1 MTKKESEKDSDR
13 PHYYSQ
19 FWLDVAA
26 GRRVIGTPKT
36 DEGDADEEPE
46 PIPVSLRRPVYSN
59 DTDGYH
65 EDVVHP
71 QVELELEEDADEY
84 STPDLE
90 PLDEVEEISDEDEGL
105 LAPVFGANEDDIPD
119 VDFSPK
125 TEVVAAAEVTD
136 EAKET
141 DEVKEA
147 EAEENEEEFFDEEAE
162 EDEDDDTWSA
172 RGRKKPRPGRQAK
185 LPAKA
190 PAKRTKREPRR
201 GF

>member
-26 GRRVIGTPKT
+26 GRRVIGTPRT
-36 DEGDADEEPE
+36 DEGDADEGPE
-46 PIPVSLRRPVYSN
+46 PMPVSLRRPVYSN

-71 QVELELEEDADEY
+71 QVEQELDEDADEY
-84 STPDLE
+84 SSPE
-90 PLDEVEEISDEDEGL
+90 PEPFDDVEEISDEDEGL

-125 TEVVAAAEVTD
+125 TEVAAAVEESESD
-136 EAKET
+136 EAS
-141 DEVKEA
+141 EA
-147 EAEENEEEFFDEEAE
+147 GAEENEEEFFDEEAE
-162 EDEDDDTWSA
+162 DDEDDDTWAA

>member
-26 GRRVIGTPKT
+26 GRRVIGATRT
-36 DEGDADEEPE
+36 DESDADEGPE
-46 PIPVSLRRPVYSN
+46 PMPVSLRRHVYSN

-71 QVELELEEDADEY
+71 QVEQELDEDADEY
-84 STPDLE
+84 STPE
-90 PLDEVEEISDEDEGL
+90 PELIEDVEEISDEDEGL

-125 TEVVAAAEVTD
+125 TEI
-136 EAKET
+136 
-141 DEVKEA
+141 A
-147 EAEENEEEFFDEEAE
+147 EAEESDEAIEAEAGESEEEFFDEEAE
-162 EDEDDDTWSA
+162 EDEEDDTWSA

>member
-26 GRRVIGTPKT
+26 GRRVIGAPRT
-36 DEGDADEEPE
+36 DEGDADEGPE
-46 PIPVSLRRPVYSN
+46 PMPVPLRRHVYSN
-59 DTDGYH
+59 DTDGY

-71 QVELELEEDADEY
+71 QVEQELDEDADEY
-84 STPDLE
+84 STPELE
-90 PLDEVEEISDEDEGL
+90 PPDDVEEISDEDEGL

-125 TEVVAAAEVTD
+125 SEIAEVEESD
-136 EAKET
+136 EAN
-141 DEVKEA
+141 
-147 EAEENEEEFFDEEAE
+147 EAEEVEEEFFDEEAE
-162 EDEDDDTWSA
+162 DDEEDDTWTA
-172 RGRKKPRPGRQAK
+172 RGRKKPKPGRQAK
-185 LPAKA
+185 L

>member
-26 GRRVIGTPKT
+26 GRRVIGAPRT
-36 DEGDADEEPE
+36 DEGDADEGPE
-46 PIPVSLRRPVYSN
+46 PMPVPLRRSVYSN

-71 QVELELEEDADEY
+71 QVEQELDEDADEY
-84 STPDLE
+84 STPE
-90 PLDEVEEISDEDEGL
+90 PELFDDVEEISDEDEGL

-125 TEVVAAAEVTD
+125 TEAAAVEESNEVN
-136 EAKET
+136 
-141 DEVKEA
+141 EA

-162 EDEDDDTWSA
+162 DDEEDDTWAA